1 MRHGLRNSLLVLLAP
16 VTAGCAS
23 ETPGA
28 APAVTVLAAA
38 STAEAIEEVAQRFH
52 DATGIE
58 VRVSGGPSNAL
69 ARQIESGA
77 PADLFLSASVEWA
90 EAVGPHAAATKPL
103 LSNRLVLVVPKG
115 NPAGVRTPEDLL
127 SDRVGRVALAGE
139 GVPAGR
145 YADAALKSLGLSEKL
160 GQDRIA
166 RGHDV
171 RATLAFA
178 ERGEA
183 EAGIVY
189 ATDAAASDR
198 VEVVHMFD
206 PSLHPPI
213 VYPVVLLKAGP
224 AGEAG
229 RRFFEY
235 VDTDEAQE
243 VFRRHGFL
251 PAGNAPADDAEPS
264 P

>member
-1 MRHGLRNSLLVLLAP
+1 MRRGLWISLLALVGFTP
-16 VTAGCAS
+16 NGCAS
-23 ETPGA
+23 KKPDA

-38 STAEAIEEVAQRFH
+38 STAEAVGEVAQRFR
-52 DATGIE
+52 DATGVE

-90 EAVGPHAAATKPL
+90 EAVGGRSAATKPL

-115 NPAGVRTPEDLL
+115 NPAAVMSPGDLL
-127 SDRVGRVALAGE
+127 SDRVRHVALAGE
-139 GVPAGR
+139 EVPAGR
-145 YADAALKSLGLSEKL
+145 YADAALKALGLSKRLPTE
-160 GQDRIA
+160 RIA

-171 RATLAFA
+171 RATLAFV

-189 ATDAAASDR
+189 ATDAATSGD
-198 VEVVHMFD
+198 VEVAHTFD

-213 VYPVVLLKAGP
+213 VYPVVLLKDGP
-224 AGEAG
+224 AGESG
-229 RRFFEY
+229 RRFFDY
-235 VDTDEAQE
+235 LDTVEARE
-243 VFRRHGFL
+243 NFRRHGFL
-251 PAGNAPADDAEPS
+251 PAGDGERS